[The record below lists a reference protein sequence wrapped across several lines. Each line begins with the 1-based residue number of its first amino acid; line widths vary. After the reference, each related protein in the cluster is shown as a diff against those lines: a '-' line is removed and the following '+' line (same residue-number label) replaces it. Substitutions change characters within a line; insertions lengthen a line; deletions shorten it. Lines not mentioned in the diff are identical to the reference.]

1 LQLNVSALLCF
12 IAVVSVVVVFKM
24 SQLKL
29 KRGCSA
35 NVSHSTKRAVRTP
48 VVSRFLK
55 SSRNPPTGRFP
66 KRHQC
71 RSRSIVLAPSRIKN
85 KSKSSSAASD
95 RYIPQIPLG
104 DEHASRKCPNL
115 KPQHNNNPRYLREL
129 CFEYYLRSGLEE
141 RDLVKESDGMPALT
155 TKRLLEF
162 GKQCGTAGGASTRNR
177 MLKDDQDESLSW
189 IRDFCRAVP
198 EEPEKILDAPD
209 ILNDFYLNI
218 LDWSSRHCLAVA
230 LNNELFCCTLK
241 SGNVVGQIKLLCQS
255 YRYSDFI
262 TAVKFTPDGLSLVV
276 AYDSNIVEL
285 WDVEQM
291 QRIRRMEGFSAR
303 IAAMDWRDQ
312 LLTSGDKKGRIL
324 HHDMRCKGST
334 VTSVAAHKAQICGLT
349 WSPSGCYLASGGDD
363 NVVNIFSY
371 SGSNSSNGL
380 ANPVC
385 VFKEHR
391 AAVKALSWNPSKS
404 HILASGGGTRDKQL
418 KIWDVGLES
427 CMNTLAVDAQVTGLV
442 WSKRHGD
449 LVAGLGNPSNNL
461 LMWRYPQM
469 HLVAKLNGHSDRI
482 LQVVKSPCD
491 EYVISAGADESIR
504 LWHCFASDDVC
515 HSNEKFLK
523 DLEACT
529 ERMRFL

>member
-1 LQLNVSALLCF
+1 LNVSALLCF
-12 IAVVSVVVVFKM
+12 IAVVSVAVVFKM
-24 SQLKL
+24 SQFKL

-35 NVSHSTKRAVRTP
+35 NVTHSTKRTVRTP
-48 VVSRFLK
+48 LVSRFLK
-55 SSRNPPTGRFP
+55 SSRNASAGRFP

-71 RSRSIVLAPSRIKN
+71 RSRSIVLAPCRIKN
-85 KSKSSSAASD
+85 KSKSSSVASD
-95 RYIPQIPLG
+95 RFIPQIPLG

-155 TKRLLEF
+155 TKRLLEY
-162 GKQCGTAGGASTRNR
+162 GKQCGTSSGVSTRNR
-177 MLKDDQDESLSW
+177 MLKGAQDESLSW

-255 YRYSDFI
+255 CRYSDFI

-324 HHDMRCKGST
+324 HHDMRCQGST
-334 VTSVAAHKAQICGLT
+334 VISVAAHKAQICGLT

-371 SGSNSSNGL
+371 SGINSSNGL
-380 ANPVC
+380 ANPFC

-404 HILASGGGTRDKQL
+404 HVLASGGGTRDKQL
-418 KIWDVGLES
+418 KIWDVGLGS

-442 WSKRHGD
+442 WSKRNGD

-482 LQVVKSPCD
+482 LHVVKSPCD